1 MAAPR
6 PPTPASMPVA
16 PPAEPEPALPPNMRR
31 DAAGHLRATRREPAT
46 RNGNGHPSTA
56 DTPSGQAAGTQAIPT
71 NGHAAAPR
79 PNDEAA
85 GARSSAQG
93 ERATDGPPAAPAG
106 CTAPQLRRFI
116 KSRSWVPM
124 HELRRRFAIN
134 GGEDDVTPV
143 AVEGATIFV
152 GLPAREGRLL
162 GELFQAGDI
171 GYELSLDPC
180 TPIVIGVYPMR
191 PVPRH

>member
-1 MAAPR
+1 
-6 PPTPASMPVA
+6 MP
-16 PPAEPEPALPPNMRR
+16 
-31 DAAGHLRATRREPAT
+31 G
-46 RNGNGHPSTA
+46 
-56 DTPSGQAAGTQAIPT
+56 AGTTP
-71 NGHAAAPR
+71 P
-79 PNDEAA
+79 P
-85 GARSSAQG
+85 SLPV
-93 ERATDGPPAAPAG
+93 PPAAPVPEAAAPSPDASRHLAARVVETGSGNGHAPDAGAVRPNGHAVPPLGNGHAVGNGASDGPTGPVG

-143 AVEGATIFV
+143 AVDGSTIFV
-152 GLPAREGRLL
+152 GLPTREGRLL

-171 GYELSLDPC
+171 GYELSMDPYS
-180 TPIVIGVYPMR
+180 PIVIGVYPMR

>member
-1 MAAPR
+1 MPGAGTTP
-6 PPTPASMPVA
+6 PASQ
-16 PPAEPEPALPPNMRR
+16 PA
-31 DAAGHLRATRREPAT
+31 
-46 RNGNGHPSTA
+46 
-56 DTPSGQAAGTQAIPT
+56 
-71 NGHAAAPR
+71 
-79 PNDEAA
+79 
-85 GARSSAQG
+85 
-93 ERATDGPPAAPAG
+93 PPAAPVAETSAPPADSGRLPARVVETGSGNGQVADAGPVRPNGHAVPSPGTGHAVGNGAPDGGAGPVG

-143 AVEGATIFV
+143 AVDGSTIFV
-152 GLPAREGRLL
+152 GLPTREGRLL

-171 GYELSLDPC
+171 GYELSMDPYS
-180 TPIVIGVYPMR
+180 PIVIGVYPMR